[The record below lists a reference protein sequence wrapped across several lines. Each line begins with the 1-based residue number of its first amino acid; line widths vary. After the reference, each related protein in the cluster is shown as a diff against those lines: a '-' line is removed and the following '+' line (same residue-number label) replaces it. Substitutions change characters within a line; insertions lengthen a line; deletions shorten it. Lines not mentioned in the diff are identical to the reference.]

1 MWILNKHPQAE
12 GNLAKHQDIRMLTV
26 TQHGMCGDG
35 VSNDTAAIQAAID
48 AAAAHGG
55 GTVVVPPGRYRVG
68 TVFLRDRIRLH
79 LEAGI
84 GCRERR
90 GTRRGPARGRR
101 QHQSPPGDPA
111 CPRAGSR
118 SLARFGTR
126 RMRAGDVSVT
136 EHECET
142 VGCSEQ
148 MPADQLHGFWKEMSD
163 RGGMLQR
170 AERARLDVHVE
181 SGSGI
186 RVAWPGHMGECRGA
200 GTIRDSGT
208 RRSHRD
214 LRCRPASDCSI
225 ARSMALPRR
234 FSGR

>member
-170 AERARLDVHVE
+170 AERASLDVQSRAVLAYVSRGPDTWGSVE
-181 SGSGI
+181 VLEPSAI
-186 RVAWPGHMGECRGA
+186 QEL
-200 GTIRDSGT
+200 D
-208 RRSHRD
+208 D
-214 LRCRPASDCSI
+214 LIATYDADRPAT
-225 ARSMALPRR
+225 AA
-234 FSGR
+234 